1 MNKKLAPV
9 HPGEILSE
17 EFLRPIIKKMLFCC
31 FIGSVLV
38 SGTFF
43 ACSGKKEPEAEKGPI
58 EKMTDQ
64 TAKDVVNQL
73 RAPIN
78 KARSIEKQQ
87 EERIKEMNDADKKQ

>member
-1 MNKKLAPV
+1 M
-9 HPGEILSE
+9 
-17 EFLRPIIKKMLFCC
+17 KKMLFGC
-31 FIGSVLV
+31 FIGLVLV

-43 ACSGKKEPEAEKGPI
+43 TCSNKKEPEAQKGPI

-64 TAKDVVNQL
+64 TAKDVVNHL

-87 EERIKEMNDADKKQ
+87 EERIKEMEDADKKQ